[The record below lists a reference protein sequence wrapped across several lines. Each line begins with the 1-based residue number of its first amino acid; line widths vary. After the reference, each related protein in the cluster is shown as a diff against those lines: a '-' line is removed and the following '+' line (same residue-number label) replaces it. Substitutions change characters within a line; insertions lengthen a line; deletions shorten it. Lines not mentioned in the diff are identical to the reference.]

1 MKQNYAIRMLDQWDL
16 TGRYVYLKRDLRKM
30 FRDEPKE
37 TFDDSLTRLVKAG
50 LLVRAARSVYVYRL
64 TRNFGDA
71 TLDLIARN
79 LRRGHVTYESLES
92 MLSSYGVI
100 SQIPVDRRTY
110 MTTGRSGEYHTPYG
124 AIEFTHTSKSIA
136 SIAPELLHP
145 ESRGVPLATKHLALR
160 DLKATRRN
168 LDLVD
173 YSQLDDEA

>member
-1 MKQNYAIRMLDQWDL
+1 
-16 TGRYVYLKRDLRKM
+16 M
-30 FRDEPKE
+30 FLDEPKE

-50 LLVRAARSVYVYRL
+50 LLVRAARGVYVYRL

-124 AIEFTHTSKSIA
+124 VIEFTHTSKSITL
-136 SIAPELLHP
+136 IAPELLHP
-145 ESRGVPLATKHLALR
+145 EGRGVPLASKHLALR